1 MTLKEKYY
9 KWRNKIVVILVILLC
24 MSQCSTCMNANVYR
38 YRMAKQEIVVDSLQ
52 HDLDSLKVQ
61 YKSMKDSLS
70 YELEKSRI
78 MQEGAKHALNES
90 RAIIQVVKKANG
102 DLASAN
108 KKMAEHIIEQSD
120 SIKHSIK

>member
-9 KWRNKIVVILVILLC
+9 KWRNKIVVILVVLLC
-24 MSQCSTCMNANVYR
+24 MSQCSTCVNTNVHR
-38 YRMAKQEIVVDSLQ
+38 YRTIKQEMVIDSLRCS
-52 HDLDSLKVQ
+52 LDSIRVQ
-61 YKSMKDSLS
+61 YKYMKDSLS

-78 MQEGAKHALNES
+78 MQEGTKHALNES

-120 SIKHSIK
+120 SIKHSTK

>member
-9 KWRNKIVVILVILLC
+9 KWRNKIVVILVVLLC
-24 MSQCSTCMNANVYR
+24 MSQCSTCVNTSVHR
-38 YRMAKQEIVVDSLQ
+38 YRTIKQENVIDSLRCS
-52 HDLDSLKVQ
+52 LDSMRVQ

-90 RAIIQVVKKANG
+90 RAIIQVVKKAN
-102 DLASAN
+102 DNLSTTN
-108 KKMAEHIIEQSD
+108 KKMAEHIMEQSD
-120 SIKHSIK
+120 SIKQNAK